1 MCDSFLLLFIAPSR
15 ISAAESN
22 LRRILNQ
29 KHTMTP
35 YALRRSSL
43 NACSLLAEPPHI
55 HTAALKISIHVGS
68 RARLSSRPPHQCKR
82 RRLQFM
88 KLVANFNL
96 RATAQ
101 INSNAY
107 QSIFR
112 PSKIRN
118 RWRQARKS
126 ESSPQRVDTERSHS
140 KCTLFFPSV
149 GNTEYWSGYY
159 NNNKVCEQRDQKK
172 QQAQRNSWDLMVNA
186 FLLHD

>member
-1 MCDSFLLLFIAPSR
+1 M
-15 ISAAESN
+15 
-22 LRRILNQ
+22 
-29 KHTMTP
+29 
-35 YALRRSSL
+35 
-43 NACSLLAEPPHI
+43 
-55 HTAALKISIHVGS
+55 GS

-172 QQAQRNSWDLMVNA
+172 QQAQRKSWDLMVNGECVSA
-186 FLLHD
+186 PRLKYLCYKIHKLIKSTLLALKKNFWCA